1 MEDID
6 KNRVEYVAR
15 LEQQIAELHRQ
26 LSEVQPLA
34 EKWTPVVSG
43 ELMADG
49 EARVTL
55 CFGGKRVTATVSGA
69 SFTQNTVNDLTFS
82 ITNTLAESLL
92 VEKVAEVIKPEVERL
107 FRGALAIKGA
117 GKW

>member
-6 KNRVEYVAR
+6 KTRIEYVAR
-15 LEQQIAELHRQ
+15 LEQQVAELHRQ
-26 LSEVQPLA
+26 LSEAQPLA

-43 ELMADG
+43 ELMPDG

-55 CFGGKRVTATVSGA
+55 CFGGKRVTATVTGA
-69 SFTQNTVNDLTFS
+69 SFRANNVHDLTFS

-92 VEKVAEVIKPEVERL
+92 VEKISEVIKPEVERL
-107 FRGALAIKGA
+107 FRGATAMAGA